1 MVRRST
7 STTKESLGTGERAG
21 DADGPALRLVERG
34 WRRRFSQQFRALCKK
49 NFIVSFRSWR
59 STLLRVLSPL

>member
-1 MVRRST
+1 M
-7 STTKESLGTGERAG
+7 KESSASGEPAG
-21 DADGPALRLVERG
+21 DVALRLVQRG
-34 WRRRFSQQFRALCKK
+34 WRQRFSQQFRALCKK